1 MGQYDNI
8 SKDQLRADLVGF
20 AELLLRLDQEDG
32 LLTSPADLQKIL
44 GELRQKLFAWEIRS
58 SHRLKAPGEE
68 GDAEAANKAR
78 EDESPTAGGPGAV
91 SESLRVV
98 REALR
103 REQEMIREW
112 SRDPDPETDD
122 RH

>member
-8 SKDQLRADLVGF
+8 SEDQLRADLVGF
-20 AELLLRLDQEDG
+20 AELLLRLDQENG

-58 SHRLKAPGEE
+58 SHRLRAPGGEADEKGGKNAREE
-68 GDAEAANKAR
+68 GSQTAR
-78 EDESPTAGGPGAV
+78 SPGAA

-112 SRDPDPETDD
+112 SRDPDPESDD